1 VGLRLCTALVLLMT
15 NVVIFTL
22 LYVVYVLL
30 NIIISNSIIEF
41 NYEQIKNKIVF
52 LKQFNIYVDMKRKT
66 YYGKMITKEIASQM
80 YYLKFKYSQI
90 TKPINQTI
98 LYFTGFGVV
107 VKEYDIVNMKY
118 HYYINNEIILKVDD
132 AKRKY
137 FELLIL
143 PFNQL
148 ENTLV
153 CFLNNFNKTLIP
165 TTLTVNEITNY
176 LMMSKAVKEVMSLE
190 QLLDEYYTVRIKPP
204 LNMPKIGQSY
214 SKLNSNLTTVFLSMK
229 VPYITE
235 ILKEFG
241 FMRGPLNYDRLEIRN
256 IMYDKMFTI
265 SKPLL
270 KQRNSINVLI
280 TFLVVIFSFLPYYLK
295 VIIFI
300 ANALTGKTDF
310 LFKVL
315 FED

>member
-1 VGLRLCTALVLLMT
+1 MT

-22 LYVVYVLL
+22 FYIIYVLL
-30 NIIISNSIIEF
+30 NIIISNSIVEF
-41 NYEQIKNKIVF
+41 DYEQIKNKIVF

-80 YYLKFKYSQI
+80 YYLKFKYSQMI
-90 TKPINQTI
+90 KPINQTI

-176 LMMSKAVKEVMSLE
+176 IMMSKAVKEVMSLE
-190 QLLDEYYTVRIKPP
+190 QLLDEYYAVRIKPP
-204 LNMPKIGQSY
+204 LNMPKISQNY
-214 SKLNSNLTTVFLSMK
+214 NKLNSNLTTILLSMK

-241 FMRGPLNYDRLEIRN
+241 FMRGPLNYDRIEIRKV
-256 IMYDKMFTI
+256 MYDKMFTI

-280 TFLVVIFSFLPYYLK
+280 AFLVLVFSFLPYYLK
-295 VIIFI
+295 LIIFT
-300 ANALTGKTDF
+300 ANALTGKIDF